1 MKECELQGTRS
12 LHFPSVSSRST
23 EEKVGVVKRERTQTT
38 NLWNILCWRSWDGGQ
53 VVRVVGEV
61 NNSDAVS
68 VSLNLIIGKVKIE
81 NDLHFLFSFYLS
93 VLLLF
98 HWFFQLRK
106 RFGLHAIKSE
116 SLGRREKRAKK

>member
-23 EEKVGVVKRERTQTT
+23 EEKIRVEQKEMVQKT
-38 NLWNILCWRSWDGGQ
+38 NLRYILCWRSWDGGQ

-81 NDLHFLFSFYLS
+81 NDLHFCFSLPQRSSPLS
-93 VLLLF
+93 LVLSTQEEV
-98 HWFFQLRK
+98 WP
-106 RFGLHAIKSE
+106 ACN
-116 SLGRREKRAKK
+116 KK